1 MSDLFM
7 FRPPETA
14 FQPLHSHN
22 HVSFGLLRPGPG
34 ATMCV
39 DPQSFSHGV

>member
-1 MSDLFM
+1 MS
-7 FRPPETA
+7 E
-14 FQPLHSHN
+14 PLPSHN
-22 HVSFGLLRPGPG
+22 HVSFGLLRPGPA